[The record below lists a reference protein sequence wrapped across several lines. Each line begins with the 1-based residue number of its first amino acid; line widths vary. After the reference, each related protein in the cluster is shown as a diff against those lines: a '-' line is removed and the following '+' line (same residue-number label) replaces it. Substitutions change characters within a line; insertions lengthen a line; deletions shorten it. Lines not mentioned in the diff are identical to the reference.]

1 MDVVT
6 AFLNGKLD
14 EEIYMQQPER
24 YVKLRKEHL
33 VCKLEKSIYG
43 LKQLPRC
50 LNKAFWEY
58 LEKVGFTQASGDA
71 CVYIRKGDTL
81 IVIAVYG
88 DDLIILAEDASEMQK
103 IKDILKA
110 QFKMKDMRELHYCV
124 GVGVVQDKENKHVW
138 LHQGQYIEKIV
149 KKFGQTE
156 AKTVSTPADLNVKL
170 EKNDGFSKTVDP
182 TQY

>member
-1 MDVVT
+1 
-6 AFLNGKLD
+6 
-14 EEIYMQQPER
+14 MQQPES
-24 YVKLRKEHL
+24 YVKLGKEHL
-33 VCKLEKSIYG
+33 VCKLEKSLYG

-50 LNKAFWEY
+50 WNKAIQEY

-110 QFKMKDMRELHYCV
+110 QFKMNGMRVALLSWSRCR
-124 GVGVVQDKENKHVW
+124 
-138 LHQGQYIEKIV
+138 
-149 KKFGQTE
+149 
-156 AKTVSTPADLNVKL
+156 SR
-170 EKNDGFSKTVDP
+170 
-182 TQY
+182 